1 MAAPAARSGSG
12 RRAPSARADVI
23 SRVDYGTIIGLLAA
37 FALLIFAI
45 WIGGSFAAFLNLP
58 SLLIVVGGTLAVTL
72 VSYSFREILTATL
85 LVRNVLIDRQQPAR
99 AAATTMLG
107 LADQARRQ
115 GVLSLQHIH
124 QKYRAFPFLYKA
136 LQMVIDGMPATEVE
150 KILTH
155 ELEAMRERHHKAVSV
170 LHKAAETAP
179 AMGLIGT
186 LVGLVQ
192 MLVNLSDPEAI
203 GPAMAIALLTTF
215 YGAVMANMIFA
226 PLAGKLEN
234 LSDREY
240 LTNTLYMLGACSISR
255 QENPRRLELQLNTQL
270 PPAQR
275 LAYFDE

>member
-1 MAAPAARSGSG
+1 MAATASARNT
-12 RRAPSARADVI
+12 RRAPSARAEI
-23 SRVDYGTIIGLLAA
+23 TARIDYGTISGLLTA
-37 FALLIFAI
+37 FALLVFAI
-45 WIGGSFAAFLNLP
+45 WMGGSFAAFLNLP

-72 VSYSFREILTATL
+72 ISYSFREILTAAM
-85 LVRNVLIDRQQPAR
+85 LVRNVLVDRLQPSH

-124 QKYRAFPFLYKA
+124 QKYRAFPFLHKA
-136 LQMVIDGMPATEVE
+136 LQMVIDGMPSAEVE
-150 KILTH
+150 KILTQ
-155 ELEAMRERHHKAVSV
+155 ELEAMRERHHNAVSV

-192 MLVNLSDPEAI
+192 MLVNLTDPEAI

-234 LSDREY
+234 LSDREF
-240 LTNTLYMLGACSISR
+240 LTNSLYMLGACSISR
-255 QENPRRLELQLNTQL
+255 QENPRRLELQLNAQL